1 MMIKIVMTTT
11 MTMTTDDGEEEV
23 DVIFLIMLA
32 SWENKEPIQKQVT
45 MDFLGG

>member
-1 MMIKIVMTTT
+1 MMIKIIMTTMMT

-32 SWENKEPIQKQVT
+32 SWENKEPIQ
-45 MDFLGG
+45 